1 MYQYVL
7 HIISSCIATSLI
19 LFCERK
25 KDVFVHLLCVC
36 VDYIRKKILIQQKQG
51 NYGNT
56 KQLKVLNKQ
65 NPSGGMHAPK
75 NLLQLQVLDLNFCGF
90 YSHSYF
96 TYVSFFIS
104 SFFAFFSTTEQ
115 GPNPAALLPSFMI
128 HSLYRIELNKNF
140 HNLNNAYKGAK
151 KLLRE
156 AV

>member
-7 HIISSCIATSLI
+7 PIISSCIATSFI

-25 KDVFVHLLCVC
+25 KRCFCTSPVC

-115 GPNPAALLPSFMI
+115 GPNPALLPSFMI
-128 HSLYRIELNKNF
+128 HSLYRIKLNKNF
-140 HNLNNAYKGAK
+140 HNVNNAYKGAK